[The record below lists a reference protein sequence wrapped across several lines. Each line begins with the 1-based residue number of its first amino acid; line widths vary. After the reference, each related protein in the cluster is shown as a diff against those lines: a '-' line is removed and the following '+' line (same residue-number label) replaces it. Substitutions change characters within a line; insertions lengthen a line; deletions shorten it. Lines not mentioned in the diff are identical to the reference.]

1 MAPSGAAN
9 KEINMGYMGDVKA
22 KTFIDDNA
30 SSTTY
35 VAAASTPATTFTL
48 ANSSF
53 GTNTGRK
60 ITATTTGTGD
70 GTKTVTIVGTD
81 VNGDDATEVISLPGT
96 ASTTSGTTTFFQ
108 TITSAT
114 VSAQPAANVSLGM
127 TADVAGGVFAGRTR
141 IRQANVASGGAIGS
155 VEVRDAGTA
164 GSSLLTLRTQA
175 TAGDISTVNIPQ
187 DGIVFKNGAYITFSE
202 VNCNSV
208 TVYFDG

>member
-1 MAPSGAAN
+1 
-9 KEINMGYMGDVKA
+9 MGYMGDVKT

-30 SSTTY
+30 SSATF
-35 VAAASTPATTFTL
+35 VAAAAQPTSTFTL
-48 ANSSF
+48 AKSSF

-60 ITATTTGTGD
+60 ITATTSGSGD
-70 GTKTVTIVGTD
+70 GSKTVTIVGTD
-81 VNGDDATEVISLPGT
+81 VNGDALTEVITLPGSATTT
-96 ASTTSGTTTFFQ
+96 AGTTAFFL

-141 IRQANVASGGAIGS
+141 VRQANVGSGGAIGNVDFRNS
-155 VEVRDAGTA
+155 GTA
-164 GSSLLTLRTQA
+164 ETSLITLRTQS

-187 DGIVFKNGAYITFSE
+187 DGVLFDSGAYITFTETS
-202 VNCNSV
+202 CNAV

>member
-1 MAPSGAAN
+1 
-9 KEINMGYMGDVKA
+9 MGYMGDVKT

-30 SSTTY
+30 SSATY
-35 VAAASTPATTFTL
+35 VAAAATPATTFTL

-60 ITATTTGTGD
+60 ITATTSGSGD
-70 GTKTVTIVGTD
+70 GSKTVTIVGTD
-81 VNGDDATEVISLPGT
+81 VNGDALTEVITLPGSATTT
-96 ASTTSGTTTFFQ
+96 AGTTAFFQ

-114 VSAQPAANVSLGM
+114 VSAQPAANVSLGI

-141 IRQANVASGGAIGS
+141 VRQANVGSGGAIGN
-155 VEVRDAGTA
+155 VDFRNTGTA
-164 GSSLLTLRTQA
+164 GTSLITLRTQA

-187 DGIVFKNGAYITFSE
+187 DGVLFDSGAYITFTETS
-202 VNCNSV
+202 CNAV

>member
-1 MAPSGAAN
+1 
-9 KEINMGYMGDVKA
+9 MGYMGDVKT

-30 SSTTY
+30 SSATY
-35 VAAASTPATTFTL
+35 VAAAAQPTSTFTL
-48 ANSSF
+48 AATSF

-60 ITATTTGTGD
+60 ITATTSGSGD
-70 GTKTVTIVGTD
+70 GGKTVTIVGTD
-81 VNGDDATEVISLPGT
+81 VNGDALTEVITLPGSATTT
-96 ASTTSGTTTFFQ
+96 AGTTAFFL

-141 IRQANVASGGAIGS
+141 VRQANVGSGGAIGNVDFRNS
-155 VEVRDAGTA
+155 GTA
-164 GSSLLTLRTQA
+164 GTSLLTLRTQS

-187 DGIVFKNGAYITFSE
+187 DGVLFDSGAYITFTETS
-202 VNCNSV
+202 CTAV